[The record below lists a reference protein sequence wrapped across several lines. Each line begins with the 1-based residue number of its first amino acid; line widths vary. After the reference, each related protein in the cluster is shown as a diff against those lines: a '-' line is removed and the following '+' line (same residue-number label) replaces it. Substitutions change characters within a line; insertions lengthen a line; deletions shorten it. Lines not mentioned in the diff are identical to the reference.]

1 MGQSNGVL
9 LKEMS
14 FYRGLT
20 VCVYSRTSIWNN
32 HSFKARVHQS
42 QLLSLNGNK
51 YAELHIVSG
60 CSEPFIISILYL
72 K

>member
-20 VCVYSRTSIWNN
+20 VCVYSRTSGTTTVSRPGCIKA
-32 HSFKARVHQS
+32 SFFLLTAINMQNFT
-42 QLLSLNGNK
+42 LSL
-51 YAELHIVSG
+51 AV
-60 CSEPFIISILYL
+60 SEPFIISILYL